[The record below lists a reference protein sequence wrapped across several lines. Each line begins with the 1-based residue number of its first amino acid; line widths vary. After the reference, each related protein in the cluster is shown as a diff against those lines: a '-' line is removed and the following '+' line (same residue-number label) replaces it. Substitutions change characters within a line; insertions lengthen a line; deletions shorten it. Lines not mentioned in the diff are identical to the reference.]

1 MKPVIKAI
9 IKKIYK
15 TRLFTEIT
23 PGANRVTFKN
33 VHNVLFCFDLTP
45 DKQIPNLGILHAGY
59 VKQWTE
65 QSPTFESEYNSIG
78 AIEKAKYSPFFI
90 QETDNPDFIL
100 RAAKQITL
108 P

>member
-1 MKPVIKAI
+1 MQTVIKSI

-15 TRLFTEIT
+15 TGLFIDIT
-23 PGANRVTFKN
+23 PEAKRVTFKN

-65 QSPTFESEYNSIG
+65 QAPTFESEYTSLGPVEI
-78 AIEKAKYSPFFI
+78 AKYTPFFM
-90 QETDNPDFIL
+90 QETDNPDYIL
-100 RAAKQITL
+100 RAAKTITL
-108 P
+108 Q